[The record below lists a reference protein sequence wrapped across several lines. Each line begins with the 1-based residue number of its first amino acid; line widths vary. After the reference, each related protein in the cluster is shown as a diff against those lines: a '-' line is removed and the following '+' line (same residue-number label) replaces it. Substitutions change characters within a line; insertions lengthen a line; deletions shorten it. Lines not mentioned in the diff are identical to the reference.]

1 MKNQNSSINW
11 EVLADP
17 AIVKEIGKSLK
28 QIRLNRNLSQEQLAK
43 TSGLDRTTISRM
55 ESGRAATL
63 LTLIQVLRAL
73 DKLDILNV
81 FLEEP
86 EISPLNLLKMQE
98 NIRKRAYTAKTTINK
113 NSK

>member
-1 MKNQNSSINW
+1 MNNLSSNINW

-28 QIRLNRNLSQEQLAK
+28 QIRLNKNLSQEQLAK

-73 DKLDILNV
+73 DRLNILNI

-98 NIRKRAYTAKTTINK
+98 SKRKRAYTANTTINK
-113 NSK
+113 NS

>member
-1 MKNQNSSINW
+1 MKNLNNNINW

-28 QIRLNRNLSQEQLAK
+28 QIRLNKNLSQEQLSK

-73 DKLDILNV
+73 DRLNILNV
-81 FLEEP
+81 FIVEP
-86 EISPLNLLKMQE
+86 EISPLNLLKIQE
-98 NIRKRAYTAKTTINK
+98 NKRKRAYTANITINK
-113 NSK
+113 NS

>member
-1 MKNQNSSINW
+1 MKDLSSINW

-28 QIRLNRNLSQEQLAK
+28 QIRLNKNLSQKQLAK

-63 LTLIQVLRAL
+63 LTLVQVLRAL
-73 DKLDILNV
+73 DRLSILNA
-81 FLEEP
+81 FLQEP
-86 EISPLNLLKMQE
+86 EISPLNLLKFQE
-98 NIRKRAYTAKTTINK
+98 KKRKKAY
-113 NSK
+113 SKKSK

>member
-1 MKNQNSSINW
+1 MKTLNNNINW

-28 QIRLNRNLSQEQLAK
+28 QIRLNKNLSQEQLAK

-73 DKLDILNV
+73 DKLNILNI

-86 EISPLNLLKMQE
+86 EISPLNLLKIQE
-98 NIRKRAYTAKTTINK
+98 NKRKRAYTANTTINK
-113 NSK
+113 NS